1 MTPISERIVHRLP
14 QAELERRW
22 LLVRAR
28 MKEQELDALVL
39 QNSNECYGGY
49 VRWFT
54 DVPARHL
61 PVTVI
66 FPLQDE
72 MTVISSG
79 PRGGR
84 EIPPPDGS
92 GLYRGVRQS
101 LSVPY
106 SSDECTTNTRDAELA
121 VQTLKNLR
129 RERIGLIGL
138 GAMRYSF
145 GEYLRRELP
154 DSEFLDVS
162 DAVDQI
168 KAVKSDLEV
177 ELVRKAAALQDVVME
192 EVFGQVKPGMSEFE
206 LSAFAQ
212 YRCQLYGSTD
222 GTILTGSAPMGEPAA
237 IAHRY
242 LQNRRLQRGDQFTI
256 LIEVNGP
263 GGFYTELSRTCVL
276 GRASQELLDEFE
288 IVKEAQDATVRL
300 LKAGVTPVEIW
311 QAHAAFMRSRNRP
324 EERRLYAHGQGYD
337 LVERPALRDDD
348 PMVLQGNMNFAV
360 HPAYATPRV
369 YSWICDNYLLK
380 PDGSTERVHRTP
392 RKIVELG

>member
-1 MTPISERIVHRLP
+1 MTRLSERIVYRLP

-22 LLVRAR
+22 SLVRAR
-28 MKEQELDALVL
+28 MMEQRLDALVM

-66 FPLQDE
+66 FPLEDE

-79 PRGGR
+79 ARGGR
-84 EIPPPDGS
+84 EVPPRDGG
-92 GLYRGVRQS
+92 GLYRGVGQS

-106 SSDECTTNTRDAELA
+106 SSDECTTNTCDAELA
-121 VQTLKNLR
+121 VRALR
-129 RERIGLIGL
+129 DTRCERIGLLGL

-145 GEYLRRELP
+145 GEFMRRELP

-162 DAVDQI
+162 DAVDEI
-168 KAVKSDLEV
+168 KAVKSEAEI
-177 ELVRKAAALQDVVME
+177 ELVRKAAALQDIVMKQ
-192 EVFGQVKPGMSEFE
+192 VFEQVRPGKSEFE
-206 LSAFAQ
+206 LSAFAY
-212 YRCQLYGSTD
+212 YRCQLHGSTE
-222 GTILTGSAPMGEPAA
+222 GTILTGSAPMGEPGA

-242 LQNRRLQRGDQFTI
+242 LQNRRLQAGDQFTI

-288 IVKEAQDATVRL
+288 IVKEAQEATVTRL
-300 LKAGVTPVEIW
+300 KPGAAPAEIW
-311 QAHAAFMRSRNRP
+311 HAHAAFMRSRKRP

-348 PMVLQGNMNFAV
+348 PMVLRGNMNFAV

-380 PDGSTERVHRTP
+380 SDGSTERLHRTP
-392 RKIVELG
+392 REIVELG